1 MTCNWLSGQS
11 TSLAL
16 SSLVPTYATS
26 FPSAS
31 YASIVVNAS
40 YIGGHVRQFGNLSF
54 SHIFDAGHLVPM
66 YQPETAFTVFT
77 RVIKGVDVSMGR
89 NVDLSTYAT
98 EGVEDSSVRRN
109 EAGGGEAAVCW
120 IRDVE
125 GTCSETERI
134 GIDRDEGDVRNGVW
148 NMDYNDGVGDGEVTK
163 PSKGAKSE
171 TEKATSTVPLTGV
184 YVATG
189 MPVVTSTKAKSGA
202 VHVEWRVAGA
212 LLAAGLVGFG

>member
-1 MTCNWLSGQS
+1 
-11 TSLAL
+11 
-16 SSLVPTYATS
+16 
-26 FPSAS
+26 
-31 YASIVVNAS
+31 
-40 YIGGHVRQFGNLSF
+40 VRQFGNLSF

-89 NVDLSTYAT
+89 NVDLSTYVT

-120 IRDVE
+120 IRDVQ
-125 GTCSETERI
+125 GTCSETERM
-134 GIDRDEGDVRNGVW
+134 GIEKGEGDVRNGVW
-148 NMDYNDGVGDGEVTK
+148 NTDHDVEDVK
-163 PSKGAKSE
+163 PSKSAKSE
-171 TEKATSTVPLTGV
+171 MEKATSTVPLTGV

-202 VHVEWRVAGA
+202 VCMEWGVAGA